1 MVILTSGLI
10 LLLSIPWHVPG
21 IPFSLPTPQ
30 PHPLPQPL
38 AQWHDQTDAGD
49 YFTEIKLTPVEYLV
63 WSEFPVQ
70 VYIEHPKESAESS
83 ASAKRF
89 HDWYNAVLQAVEEWT
104 VYLPLQVVSETES
117 ADITIVRSRPP
128 LQASFNRETQR
139 FENIRARTAETR
151 YEFYPRP
158 GVEESQRILAHKFT
172 IYLSPHQTVDYTLA
186 TARHELGH
194 ALGIWGHSP
203 VETDTMYYSQVR
215 YPPEISVRDINT
227 LKRIYQQPTCLG
239 WVVTSTKQGKA
250 GVVET
255 FRWNVWEAGKGVT
268 PITLTPPQM
277 GDEAIEEGDEKRG
290 A

>member
-1 MVILTSGLI
+1 MWIAIAILTSGLI
-10 LLLSIPWHVPG
+10 LLLSISWHVPG

-30 PHPLPQPL
+30 PHPLPQTL
-38 AQWHDQTDAGD
+38 AQWDDQTDAGD

-70 VYIEHPKESAESS
+70 VYIEQPRESAESS

-117 ADITIVRSRPP
+117 ADIIIVRSRPP
-128 LQASFNRETQR
+128 VQALFNRETQR
-139 FENIRARTAETR
+139 FENIRARAAETR
-151 YEFYPRP
+151 YEFYLRS

-186 TARHELGH
+186 TARHEFGH

-215 YPPEISVRDINT
+215 HPPDISVRDINT
-227 LKRIYQQPTCLG
+227 LKRIYQQPTRLG
-239 WVVTSTKQGKA
+239 WAVTT
-250 GVVET
+250 EH
-255 FRWNVWEAGKGVT
+255 RT
-268 PITLTPPQM
+268 PTEHS
-277 GDEAIEEGDEKRG
+277 DF
-290 A
+290 

>member
-1 MVILTSGLI
+1 MAIAILTSGLMV
-10 LLLSIPWHVPG
+10 LLSIFWHLPG
-21 IPFSLPTPQ
+21 IASSLPPAQ
-30 PHPLPQPL
+30 PHPLPPTL
-38 AQWHDQTDAGD
+38 AQWDNQTAAGD
-49 YFTEIKLTPVEYLV
+49 YLAEIKLTSVEYLV

-70 VYIEHPKESAESS
+70 VYIEQPRESAESS

-104 VYLPLQVVSETES
+104 VYLPLQVVSEAES

-128 LQASFNRETQR
+128 LQAAFNRETQR

-151 YEFYPRP
+151 YEFYLRP
-158 GVEESQRILAHKFT
+158 GVKEPRDTLAHKFT

-215 YPPEISVRDINT
+215 HPPEISVRDINT
-227 LKRIYQQPTCLG
+227 LKRIYQQPTRLG
-239 WVVTSTKQGKA
+239 WA
-250 GVVET
+250 
-255 FRWNVWEAGKGVT
+255 VT
-268 PITLTPPQM
+268 PNS
-277 GDEAIEEGDEKRG
+277 G
-290 A
+290 